1 MIQAKQKREKGKMRT
16 KHLKRKGARNLR
28 QIKELVR
35 GVYGRDII
43 VYLMTLL
50 RPLSF
55 KEQSCAV

>member
-1 MIQAKQKREKGKMRT
+1 MIQAKQIREKGKMRT

-55 KEQSCAV
+55 K